1 MQYLIG
7 LCIFVLFRRDQQL
20 VAFGPGERQFSGT
33 FMFGDA
39 TTNATIGR
47 IVFGTGAIFIW
58 LCTAAFAAFG
68 FRKLFDHD
76 TSRAS

>member
-1 MQYLIG
+1 
-7 LCIFVLFRRDQQL
+7 
-20 VAFGPGERQFSGT
+20 
-33 FMFGDA
+33 MFGDA
-39 TTNATIGR
+39 ATNAAIGR
-47 IVFGTGAIFIW
+47 VAFGTGAIIIW